1 MKRKLLL
8 SLLGFFIII
17 LSNAQVKISEVYF
30 DSNFDEGIGSNDHH
44 YGEFIELY
52 NRSNQSID
60 LSNWILTDNVGGM
73 SLPQGT
79 IIEPQGFIV
88 ITYGATTG
96 TYANIFSS
104 LFRLQIQN

>member
-60 LSNWILTDNVGGM
+60 LSNWILKISLSLKVVNFHKWQLVCHGG
-73 SLPQGT
+73 
-79 IIEPQGFIV
+79 
-88 ITYGATTG
+88 
-96 TYANIFSS
+96 SS
-104 LFRLQIQN
+104 